1 VFDPF
6 GDFENAGY
14 LRNVQRV
21 KEPAII
27 KTIEH
32 ELFRLNL
39 PLALKYLS
47 SLKGLTYADFL
58 KTHDLLFSDFY
69 PWAGKDRID
78 VAPQVAISKGSVMFA
93 HPADAR
99 RAVELGLS
107 LAHDARSMRA
117 KAGEIMGLFAYGHP
131 FLDGNGRTMLLVHME
146 LCHRAGFSIRWA
158 DSRKEDYL
166 QALSKE
172 IDSPG
177 RSLLDTYLAAFID
190 ARRER
195 EHWGESVTSIQGLD
209 GLDGGGQA
217 NENLADP
224 VVAERYHQQELRRV
238 ASYGAA
244 GLPEAGEKPGS

>member
-1 VFDPF
+1 
-6 GDFENAGY
+6 
-14 LRNVQRV
+14 
-21 KEPAII
+21 
-27 KTIEH
+27 
-32 ELFRLNL
+32 
-39 PLALKYLS
+39 
-47 SLKGLTYADFL
+47 
-58 KTHDLLFSDFY
+58 
-69 PWAGKDRID
+69 
-78 VAPQVAISKGSVMFA
+78 
-93 HPADAR
+93 
-99 RAVELGLS
+99 
-107 LAHDARSMRA
+107 
-117 KAGEIMGLFAYGHP
+117 
-131 FLDGNGRTMLLVHME
+131 
-146 LCHRAGFSIRWA
+146 
-158 DSRKEDYL
+158 
-166 QALSKE
+166 LSKE